1 MNSTRLFSA
10 GVIVFIA
17 LVLPAYGQQA
27 SRGNLYIFGGSQM
40 TLTGFHTFKNS
51 KKGMF
56 PGVIITDR
64 QAPVSILNFADNASH
79 AGAGENTHV
88 DGYVRKYGHTPFV
101 FPVGDNGFYGP
112 FAASG
117 DGTTGAYYH
126 ANPSIAVTSNITGGN
141 YPALPAGAPFSVEVK
156 ADSLHAVSTVE
167 YWDIDG
173 TNATPV
179 TLTWDPGSNLAAL
192 TGSKLN
198 LLTIAGWN
206 GQKWIAIPSAVD
218 FTSVLGVASNLS
230 KGSITSTVSIV
241 PDQYKAYTFAARIAN
256 YPGSVIRFSAEPKD
270 NTAVLKLNKSE
281 KPDAGLIE
289 IERSAKGVNWEKIGK
304 FEASDLNSAE
314 NGYFFIDDKTA
325 EGENFYRLRTVNRDG
340 AFTYSPVKSVIME
353 RSPDEISVFPNP
365 ASDRLKVSL
374 KNELKWSQ
382 IKSFKI
388 SNVKGQDLTNMV
400 RMQDEEL
407 NLSGLINGT
416 YMISVTEQSGKVSQT
431 KFVVAR

>member
-1 MNSTRLFSA
+1 
-10 GVIVFIA
+10 
-17 LVLPAYGQQA
+17 
-27 SRGNLYIFGGSQM
+27 M
-40 TLTGFHTFKNS
+40 TLTGYHEFKNS

-64 QAPVSILNFADNASH
+64 QAPISILNFAVNTSH

-88 DGYVRKYGHTPFV
+88 DGYVRKYGTTPFV

-126 ANPSIAVTSNITGGN
+126 VNASIAITNNIAGGN
-141 YPALPAGAPFSVEVK
+141 YPALPAGAPFSTDVK
-156 ADSLHAVSTVE
+156 ADSLSTVSSVE

-179 TLTWDPGSNLAAL
+179 TLTWDAGSNLAGL

-206 GQKWIAIPSAVD
+206 GEKWVAIPSTVD
-218 FTSVLGVASNLS
+218 FTSVLGVNSNLS
-230 KGSITSTVSIV
+230 KGSITTKQAIV
-241 PDQYKAYTFAARIAN
+241 PDQYKAYTFAGLIEN

-270 NTAVLKLNKSE
+270 NTAVLKLDESE
-281 KPDAGLIE
+281 KPKTGFIE
-289 IERSAKGVNWEKIGK
+289 IERSVKGVSWEKIGR
-304 FEASDLNSAE
+304 FESSDPNSAE
-314 NGYFFIDDKTA
+314 NGYSFIDDKTMD
-325 EGENFYRLRTVNRDG
+325 GENLYRLRTVSSAG
-340 AFTYSPVKSVIME
+340 AFVYSPVKSVIIE
-353 RSPDEISVFPNP
+353 KGLDEIAVFPNP
-365 ASDRLKVSL
+365 AADKLKVSL
-374 KNELKWSQ
+374 KNEVKWSQ

-388 SNVKGQDLTNMV
+388 SNVKGQDVTYAV
-400 RMQDEEL
+400 KIQDEEL
-407 NLSGLINGT
+407 NLNGLSNGT
-416 YMISVTEQSGKVSQT
+416 YIISLTEQSGKVSQT

>member
-1 MNSTRLFSA
+1 M
-10 GVIVFIA
+10 
-17 LVLPAYGQQA
+17 
-27 SRGNLYIFGGSQM
+27 YIFGGSQM

-64 QAPVSILNFADNASH
+64 QAPISILNFAENTSH

-88 DGYVRKYGHTPFV
+88 DGYVRKYGHTPFI

-117 DGTTGAYYH
+117 NGTTGAYYH
-126 ANPSIAVTSNITGGN
+126 ADPSIAVTSNITGGN
-141 YPALPAGAPFSVEVK
+141 YPALPAGAPFPVEAK

-173 TNATPV
+173 TSTTPV

-206 GQKWIAIPSAVD
+206 GERWVAIPSAVD
-218 FTSVLGVASNLS
+218 FTSVLGIASNLS
-230 KGSITSTVSIV
+230 KGSITSIMAIV
-241 PDQYKAYTFAARIAN
+241 PNQYKAYTFAARTEN

-270 NTAVLKLNKSE
+270 NTAVLKLDDRE
-281 KPDAGLIE
+281 KASTDLIE
-289 IERSAKGVNWEKIGK
+289 IERSVKGTDWEKIGR
-304 FEASDLNSAE
+304 FEAPDLNSAE
-314 NGYFFIDDKTA
+314 NGYSFIDDKTVN
-325 EGENFYRLRTVNRDG
+325 GENLYRLRTVNRNG
-340 AFTYSPVKSVIME
+340 TFTYSPVKSVIIE
-353 RSPDEISVFPNP
+353 KGLDEISVFPNP

-374 KNELKWSQ
+374 KNKARWSQ
-382 IKSFKI
+382 IESFKV
-388 SNVKGQDLTNMV
+388 SNVKGQDLTNLV
-400 RMQDEEL
+400 KVQDEEL
-407 NLSGLINGT
+407 NLDGLVNGT
-416 YMISVTEQSGKVSQT
+416 YIISVTEQSGKVSHTQ
-431 KFVVAR
+431 FVVAR

>member
-1 MNSTRLFSA
+1 MNPTRLFSA
-10 GVIVFIA
+10 GAIIFTA
-17 LVLPAYGQQA
+17 LVLPVYGQQA

-64 QAPVSILNFADNASH
+64 QAPISILNFADNTSH

-88 DGYVRKYGHTPFV
+88 DGYVQKYGHTPFI

-141 YPALPAGAPFSVEVK
+141 YPALPAGAPFPVEAK
-156 ADSLHAVSTVE
+156 ADTLQAVSTVE

-173 TNATPV
+173 TNATPL

-192 TGSKLN
+192 TGSKLS

-206 GQKWIAIPSAVD
+206 GEKWTVIPSAVD
-218 FTSVLGVASNLS
+218 FTSVLGIASNLS
-230 KGSITSTVSIV
+230 KGSITSTVAIV
-241 PDQYKAYTFAARIAN
+241 PNQYKAYTFAARIEN

-270 NTAVLKLNKSE
+270 NTAVLKLNESE
-281 KPDAGLIE
+281 KPDADLIE
-289 IERSAKGVNWEKIGK
+289 IERSVKGVNWERIGK
-304 FEASDLNSAE
+304 FEASALNSE
-314 NGYFFIDDKTA
+314 VNSYSFIDDKTVI
-325 EGENFYRLRTVNRDG
+325 GENLYRLRTVNHDG
-340 AFTYSPVKSVIME
+340 TFTYSPVKSVMME
-353 RSPDEISVFPNP
+353 RGVEEIAVFPNP

-374 KNELKWSQ
+374 KNEVRWSQ
-382 IKSFKI
+382 VKSFKV
-388 SNVKGQDLTNMV
+388 SNVKGQDFTDLV
-400 RMQDEEL
+400 KVQDEEL
-407 NLSGLINGT
+407 NLNGLSNGT
-416 YMISVTEQSGKVSQT
+416 YIISVTGQSGKVSHT